1 MKHFNI
7 RKVVSTALALL
18 CCLSFSAATV
28 YADTDGTEL
37 QVEQPA
43 TLEIQLGS
51 QWAGV
56 EFELKTDTGI
66 FPGTITVGE
75 DGVLRTEI
83 GGSKTYIFSCM
94 NAAASIPSPED
105 TQAPATTEPSETET
119 PQSEGSEKPT
129 EDSSIDSQEDKDA
142 AVGGIPI
149 QHIIL
154 FGGGLLLAVGALV
167 TIHILKK
174 RREETQ
180 YRGDDGDENE
190 DE

>member
-1 MKHFNI
+1 MKTAKKFFTGLMAALCF
-7 RKVVSTALALL
+7 VSV
-18 CCLSFSAATV
+18 SAATV

-37 QVEQPA
+37 QVAQPSK
-43 TLEIQLGS
+43 LEVQLGT

-83 GGSKTYIFSCM
+83 GGSETYILSCM

-105 TQAPATTEPSETET
+105 TQAPATTEPGETEKT
-119 PQSEGSEKPT
+119 QSEGSEKPA
-129 EDSSIDSQEDKDA
+129 EDSSTGSQEDNDA
-142 AVGGIPI
+142 AVGGIPV

-180 YRGDDGDENE
+180 YRGNDDDE
-190 DE
+190 DEDE